1 MKHKKKKMVNEIYWS
16 DSKLAHITLL
26 KVKFAEAMKKKE
38 DEEESIPYVNNKT
51 INKSQSWTP
60 NWS

>member
-1 MKHKKKKMVNEIYWS
+1 
-16 DSKLAHITLL
+16 LL
-26 KVKFAEAMKKKE
+26 KVKFVEAMKKKE

-60 NWS
+60 N